1 MRKYS
6 HDCRLISTVP
16 MLSFNPINNFEEEW
30 SSKEFFC
37 LVAWGRLEVVV
48 VVVVVVVALGR
59 FFSSY
64 SFSSSVFC
72 F

>member
-1 MRKYS
+1 
-6 HDCRLISTVP
+6 